1 MVKYDL
7 NLLNHPFGTSNVV
20 RREFV
25 GFIPAVNGGA
35 FSSHLR
41 NRPHPTWLALTG
53 SLVEGRALMW
63 SSPSVDATGRFVRPA
78 YRTPFGVSEPTIL
91 GRATAA
97 RTARDLCQ
105 HSTSCQYSRMQRN
118 SCSVSC
124 RFPLRPA
131 RSLRSLSPHGPQA
144 SSDGHRDLRPT
155 RVEPGGST
163 SKYAET
169 ARGRPGATHQ
179 SRDTGVSLAS
189 TCSSSHVAAASS
201 ASSSVAVTFRRLWS
215 ASRSG

>member
-1 MVKYDL
+1 MVKYGF
-7 NLLNHPFGTSNVV
+7 NLLKHPFGTSNVV

-78 YRTPFGVSEPTIL
+78 YRTPFGVSEPTIG

-97 RTARDLCQ
+97 RTALDLCQ

-144 SSDGHRDLRPT
+144 RSDGQRDFVPHDLRPEAPPRSMLKPSKG
-155 RVEPGGST
+155 RVERMRL
-163 SKYAET
+163 ET
-169 ARGRPGATHQ
+169 AGP
-179 SRDTGVSLAS
+179 L
-189 TCSSSHVAAASS
+189 S
-201 ASSSVAVTFRRLWS
+201 A
-215 ASRSG
+215 